1 MVFGT
6 PEFMSPEQAQ
16 GKSLTPA
23 SDVYSLAVI
32 LYEVLTGK
40 LPFDAKSAM
49 DYIQLHVTGKPI
61 PLSQRVPG
69 KTFPPLLDQI
79 MERALAKRSEER
91 YPSAAEFGAALRSRH
106 PFVACLSQPGLQH
119 GQQFAHRRSR
129 KHRQPRAHTHVD
141 RDERELL
148 ETNDCV
154 NATVAAGASCA
165 IQVTFTPQAT
175 GR

>member
-16 GKSLTPA
+16 GKTLTPA
-23 SDVYSLAVI
+23 SDVYSIAVI

-49 DYIQLHVTGKPI
+49 DFIQLHVTGKPI

-79 MERALAKRSEER
+79 MDRALAKRAEDR
-91 YPSAAEFGAALRSRH
+91 YPSAAEFERRCSTFVAGATYLPPEGSRAAPRPRAAHGPRVDSRLSRCRCSGRPSRSR
-106 PFVACLSQPGLQH
+106 CG
-119 GQQFAHRRSR
+119 
-129 KHRQPRAHTHVD
+129 PREPAYV
-141 RDERELL
+141 
-148 ETNDCV
+148 
-154 NATVAAGASCA
+154 G
-165 IQVTFTPQAT
+165 
-175 GR
+175 